1 MAPPPAPTQ
10 TTSPGPRASLGG
22 PATRTTTKPTPSAA
36 RQSLSGSR
44 LSLGPTAAPQQPR
57 RTARSPEHE
66 EQTKSPTIE
75 EEEPEDDVPSID
87 SKVQEAERIEPKV
100 PDPPDA
106 EPTSPTF
113 SRARATS
120 NPRNT
125 AANVE
130 SRTADKRENEQ
141 LKAKIRTLEKKA
153 IENRDK
159 IKTIDVLQ
167 NDKDRYETIIQ
178 TLQKK
183 LKANQQEMTELKSK
197 YHEAEKRAGEDQG
210 RSAEHESE
218 IELATLD
225 KEMAEER
232 AEMYHAELE
241 ALKVK
246 HEELELEVDIIKEE
260 NRELG
265 SVMSP
270 EDRANAGWLQM
281 EKEQERLRQALV
293 LLRDISQQSESQLRS
308 EVKELQDTVDEL
320 EGTTSK
326 YNEVSEKLA
335 RSESTNKHLME
346 QLEVAEAND
355 DVVVAMEAQREQ
367 SLLTIEQLRKQVQ
380 DFEEHIQVTEE
391 LESFHVE
398 EEKRLHYQL
407 DESDAML
414 NEKNRQTTEQEKVIG
429 DLEYTLT
436 KFRDA
441 VQGLQSDIDE
451 LRRSRDISELEA
463 HEMSSKSR
471 AMMDLN
477 LQLQNTASK
486 TQLKTIDYEMGR
498 MHAEQAK
505 SHLEIMQLFVPDSFD
520 VDRYPILALLC
531 FKRIRSKAALTRALL
546 AERMRDR
553 PHLLQADPF
562 MVFEVM
568 EKLSL
573 ITTLCDRSTHFMS
586 TCSTQEFG
594 KFSGA
599 LYELEPVERSMT
611 GWVEALKLDELGSDG
626 PEFLQR
632 MIGILQDMGEKLTTE
647 SRGIKAN
654 ELVAQSSMVERY
666 AESTAHQLNL
676 IVNAVQSRLGRPSG
690 EDEESQVFDNKMDQ
704 FGTRART
711 IKYLGGK
718 VTQLLLDLR
727 SRSMCLGEPA
737 WGFFDEAETAAGKIA
752 AMVRAIGKAVLSQ
765 LGKLEHEEPLTYASI
780 IDLMTATGQVILQEQ
795 DARATMP
802 DGILTFLASQ
812 LHVLQSKV
820 DDLQTKAADINSA
833 TEYETPPAPWTVRAK
848 QIKAQKIISQDT
860 QEQLTKLTA
869 RAQEQ
874 ALQLAE
880 KDKMIEEQK
889 IRVELLESRSKESK
903 AKEADVNALDAM
915 VQKIEREK
923 REVVANLERM
933 KAEYNELV
941 QKRDAEKA
949 ELEALKNATTA
960 EGGDASA
967 SGLGD
972 SSETT
977 QLFKTQVEIM
987 QTELLSLQAAVRYL
1001 KSENQALRVPVGELA
1016 LYAERNAWLRA
1027 ENLGS
1032 KHARCS
1038 EKQKERERLKREGEH
1053 VLEGLIELAGSLK
1066 PVRLRE
1072 RDKQE
1077 EKGWKKMEQTTRWHV
1092 AKQREEVERWVEWR
1106 EEVVRRAKMEM
1117 RVRGTGG
1124 KAHIQAES
1132 ALPLPSSTEES
1143 GWEKA
1148 LPGSFA
1154 GGMKQVRIVESSP

>member
-1 MAPPPAPTQ
+1 M
-10 TTSPGPRASLGG
+10 
-22 PATRTTTKPTPSAA
+22 RTTTKPTPVPA
-36 RQSLSGSR
+36 RQSLAGAR
-44 LSLGPTAAPQQPR
+44 LSLGPRAAPQQPQNSSQLPDDQEP
-57 RTARSPEHE
+57 A
-66 EQTKSPTIE
+66 KSATIE
-75 EEEPEDDVPSID
+75 EEDAENEVKSID
-87 SKVQEAERIEPKV
+87 SRSQDVDGTEPNNTK
-100 PDPPDA
+100 PP
-106 EPTSPTF
+106 EPQPASPTL
-113 SRARATS
+113 SRVRTTS
-120 NPRNT
+120 TSQNT

-130 SRTADKRENEQ
+130 ARTADRRENEQ

-153 IENRDK
+153 MENRDK
-159 IKTIDVLQ
+159 LKSVEVLQ

-183 LKANQQEMTELKSK
+183 LKANQQEMTDLKSK
-197 YHEAEKRAGEDQG
+197 YQEAEKRAGEDQG

-241 ALKVK
+241 ALKIK

-293 LLRDISQQSESQLRS
+293 LLRDMSQQNESQLRS
-308 EVKELQDTVDEL
+308 EVKELQETVDDL

-367 SLLTIEQLRKQVQ
+367 CLLTIEQLRKQIQ

-407 DESDAML
+407 DESDAIL
-414 NEKNRQTTEQEKVIG
+414 NEKNRQTAEQERVIG

-436 KFRDA
+436 KFRDV

-486 TQLKTIDYEMGR
+486 TQLKTIDYELGR
-498 MHAEQAK
+498 MHAEQAR

-520 VDRYPILALLC
+520 VDRNPILALLC
-531 FKRIRSKAALTRALL
+531 FKRIRSKAALTRSLL

-553 PHLLQADPF
+553 PHLLQDDAF

-568 EKLSL
+568 EKLSM
-573 ITTLCDRSTHFMS
+573 IISWCDRSTQFMS
-586 TCSTQEFG
+586 TCSTEEFS
-594 KFSGA
+594 KYSGA

-611 GWVEALKLDELGSDG
+611 GWVEALKSDELGSDG

-632 MIGILQDMGEKLTTE
+632 MVGILQDMGEKLITE
-647 SRGIKAN
+647 TGESKAS
-654 ELVAQSSMVERY
+654 ELVAQSSMVETY
-666 AESTAHQLNL
+666 SESTAHQLSMM
-676 IVNAVQSRLGRPSG
+676 VKAVQSRLGRPTE
-690 EDEESQVFDNKMDQ
+690 EDEDSQLFDKRMDQ
-704 FGTRART
+704 LGTKART

-727 SRSMCLGEPA
+727 SRSMCLGETV
-737 WGFFDEAETAAGKIA
+737 WVFFEEADHAAGEIA
-752 AMVRAIGKAVLSQ
+752 TLVREVGKTILAE
-765 LGKLEHEEPLTYASI
+765 LGNLEHEEPLTYGSI
-780 IDLMTATGQVILQEQ
+780 INLMTATGQRTLQEQ
-795 DARATMP
+795 DPRATIP
-802 DGILTFLASQ
+802 DDIFALLASQ
-812 LHVLQSKV
+812 LHALQSKV

-833 TEYETPPAPWTVRAK
+833 SEFEPRPAPWTVRAK
-848 QIKAQKIISQDT
+848 EIKAQKIISLDT
-860 QEQLTKLTA
+860 QEQFTKLQA

-874 ALQLAE
+874 TLQLAE
-880 KDKMIEEQK
+880 KEKLIEEQK
-889 IRVELLESRSKESK
+889 IRVQLLESRSKESK
-903 AKEADVNALDAM
+903 AKETDINALQAK
-915 VQKIEREK
+915 VQKTEAEMKEIVADLEKTRIEH
-923 REVVANLERM
+923 
-933 KAEYNELV
+933 NELV
-941 QKRDAEKA
+941 QKRDAENA
-949 ELEALKNATTA
+949 ELEALKTAAVA
-960 EGGDASA
+960 EGGAA
-967 SGLGD
+967 SGSMLGD
-972 SSETT
+972 SAETS
-977 QLFKTQVEIM
+977 QLLKVQVDMM

-1001 KSENQALRVPVGELA
+1001 KTENQALRVPVGELA
-1016 LYAERNAWLRA
+1016 LHAERNAWLQP

-1032 KHARCS
+1032 KHAKMS
-1038 EKQKERERLKREGEH
+1038 EKRKETERLKKEGED
-1053 VLEGLIELAGSLK
+1053 VLAGLIELAGSLK
-1066 PVRLRE
+1066 PVRLKK
-1072 RDKQE
+1072 RDEQE
-1077 EKGWKKMEQTTRWHV
+1077 GKGWTKMEQTTRWHV
-1092 AKQREEVERWVEWR
+1092 AKQREEVERWVEWKN
-1106 EEVVRRAKMEM
+1106 EVVSKARMET
-1117 RVRGTGG
+1117 RVRGEVR
-1124 KAHIQAES
+1124 KAHISTAGSES
-1132 ALPLPSSTEES
+1132 AVRSLLPTGEL

-1148 LPGSFA
+1148 LPGGFA
-1154 GGMKQVRIVESSP
+1154 GGTKQVRILESSP

>member
-1 MAPPPAPTQ
+1 MAPPSAPIKTA
-10 TTSPGPRASLGG
+10 SPGPRASLAG
-22 PATRTTTKPTPSAA
+22 PAARTTIKPTPPGA
-36 RQSLSGSR
+36 RQSLSGGR
-44 LSLGPTAAPQQPR
+44 PSLRPNAAAQQPD
-57 RTARSPEHE
+57 RTARAAEHE
-66 EQTKSPTIE
+66 EPAKSQTIE
-75 EEEPEDDVPSID
+75 EEEQENEVQSID
-87 SKVQEAERIEPKV
+87 SEVQETDRIEPKA
-100 PDPPDA
+100 PDPQDT
-106 EPTSPTF
+106 EPASPTA

-120 NPRNT
+120 SSRNT

-159 IKTIDVLQ
+159 LKTVDVLQ
-167 NDKDRYETIIQ
+167 SDKGRYETIIQ

-183 LKANQQEMTELKSK
+183 LKANQQEMNDLKSK

-232 AEMYHAELE
+232 AEMYQAELE
-241 ALKVK
+241 ALKIK

-293 LLRDISQQSESQLRS
+293 LLRDMSQHSESQLRS

-326 YNEVSEKLA
+326 YNAVSEKLA

-367 SLLTIEQLRKQVQ
+367 NMSTIEQQRKQIQ
-380 DFEEHIQVTEE
+380 DFEEHIYVTEE

-414 NEKNRQTTEQEKVIG
+414 NEKNRQATEQEKTIE

-436 KFRDA
+436 KFRDV

-477 LQLQNTASK
+477 LQLQNSASK
-486 TQLKTIDYEMGR
+486 TQLKTIHYEMGR

-505 SHLEIMQLFVPDSFD
+505 SHLEIVQLFVPDSFD
-520 VDRYPILALLC
+520 ADRNPILALLC
-531 FKRIRSKAALTRALL
+531 FKRVRSKAALTKSLL
-546 AERMRDR
+546 VERMRDR
-553 PHLLQADPF
+553 PHLLQDDPF

-573 ITTLCDRSTHFMS
+573 IVALCDRSAQYIS
-586 TCSTQEFG
+586 TCSTDEFN

-599 LYELEPVERSMT
+599 LYELEPVERSLT
-611 GWVEALKLDELGSDG
+611 GWVEALKSDELGNDG
-626 PEFLQR
+626 PEFLHR
-632 MIGILQDMGEKLTTE
+632 MIGILQDMIEKLLTKTDE
-647 SRGIKAN
+647 TKAD
-654 ELVAQSSMVERY
+654 EVVAQSSMVESY
-666 AESTAHQLNL
+666 AESIADQLQI
-676 IVNAVQSRLGRPSG
+676 IVKAAQSRLGRPTE
-690 EDEESQVFDNKMDQ
+690 EDEDSQVFDKKMDQ
-704 FGTRART
+704 FGIKART
-711 IKYLGGK
+711 VKYLGGK

-737 WGFFDEAETAAGKIA
+737 WTFFEEAETAAGKLATI
-752 AMVRAIGKAVLSQ
+752 VREVGRAVLSEF
-765 LGKLEHEEPLTYASI
+765 GKLEHNQPLTYASI
-780 IDLMTATGQVILQEQ
+780 IDLMTASGQTILQEQ
-795 DARATMP
+795 DARAAMP
-802 DGILTFLASQ
+802 DGIFTFLASQ
-812 LHVLQSKV
+812 LQALQSKV
-820 DDLQTKAADINSA
+820 DDLHPKAADINSA
-833 TEYETPPAPWTVRAK
+833 TGFERRAAPWTVRAK
-848 QIKAQKIISQDT
+848 EIKAQKIISQDT
-860 QEQLTKLTA
+860 QEQLTKLTV

-874 ALQLAE
+874 AIRLAE
-880 KDKMIEEQK
+880 KDKTIEEQK
-889 IRVELLESRSKESK
+889 IRMDLLESRSKESK
-903 AKEADVNALDAM
+903 ANEADVNALQAR
-915 VQKIEREK
+915 VQKIEAEK
-923 REVVANLERM
+923 KEIAANLEKTRTD
-933 KAEYNELV
+933 YTELM
-941 QKRDAEKA
+941 QKRDKEKA
-949 ELEALKNATTA
+949 ELEALHGATAA
-960 EGGDASA
+960 EGGDTSNAR
-967 SGLGD
+967 LGD
-972 SSETT
+972 LPETT
-977 QLFKTQVEIM
+977 QLLRVQVDMM
-987 QTELLSLQAAVRYL
+987 QAELFNLQAAVRYL
-1001 KSENQALRVPVGELA
+1001 STENQALRVPLGELA
-1016 LYAERNAWLRA
+1016 LHAERNAWLKP
-1027 ENLGS
+1027 ENLRS
-1032 KHARCS
+1032 KHTKTS
-1038 EKQKERERLKREGEH
+1038 ERRKEREKLKHEGDD
-1053 VLEGLIELAGSLK
+1053 VLEGLIELAGALK
-1066 PVRLRE
+1066 PVRLKNSNDGEAMR
-1072 RDKQE
+1072 
-1077 EKGWKKMEQTTRWHV
+1077 WKRMEQTTRWHV

-1106 EEVVRRAKMEM
+1106 DEVVRKGRMETRAG
-1117 RVRGTGG
+1117 R
-1124 KAHIQAES
+1124 KATSRPVSSES
-1132 ALPLPSSTEES
+1132 AVTSRLPTGDS

-1148 LPGSFA
+1148 LPGGFA
-1154 GGMKQVRIVESSP
+1154 GGTKQVRILESSP